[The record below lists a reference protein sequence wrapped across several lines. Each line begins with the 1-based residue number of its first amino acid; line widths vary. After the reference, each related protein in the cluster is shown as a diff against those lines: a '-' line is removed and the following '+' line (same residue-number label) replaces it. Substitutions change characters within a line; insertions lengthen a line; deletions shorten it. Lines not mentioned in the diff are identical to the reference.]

1 MYIGSKIKEYRNKLG
16 LTQKDLADR
25 LHVTYQAVSRWENDA
40 AEPSFDCLLDMTKI
54 FHCTLDDLFGI
65 EKDQDKEMTKTDA
78 EETPASTPV
87 PENKIVEKVIV
98 KESQKM
104 LALCDDCRKA
114 IYDED
119 DIHHVKTQNGRTH
132 ITKVLC
138 SDCYRRFQ
146 TEEAEKKAERR
157 KREKADLITRRKR
170 GVIWGTVS
178 ALIMLLVSVY
188 CFVQKNNNAGGF
200 FLAAVFLAFT
210 FVGCIF
216 LDNNFIP
223 EMWLTIASWGFVN
236 MPGVIMEFSLG
247 GFIIG
252 LAIKIVLWIIGFLIA
267 ILATVFAT
275 LLGMVLSIFV
285 YPFALSKNLK
295 GIDNI

>member
-1 MYIGSKIKEYRNKLG
+1 MNIGSKIKEYRIKNG

-40 AEPSFDCLLDMTKI
+40 VEPSFDCLRDMTQI
-54 FHCTLDDLFGI
+54 FHCTMDDLFGI
-65 EKDQDKEMTKTDA
+65 ENVSDMKTSKTNS
-78 EETPASTPV
+78 EEKPKPTPEPTSKT
-87 PENKIVEKVIV
+87 IEKVIV
-98 KESQKM
+98 KESQKI
-104 LALCDDCRKA
+104 LALCDDCKKA

-119 DIHHVKTQNGRTH
+119 DIHRVQIQNGRTH

-146 TEEAEKKAERR
+146 VEEAKKNAEKK
-157 KREKADLITRRKR
+157 KREKADLLTRRKR
-170 GVIWGTVS
+170 GFIWGAVS
-178 ALIMLLVSVY
+178 AIFMLILSIY
-188 CFVQKNNNAGGF
+188 FFVQKNNSVGAF
-200 FLAAVFLAFT
+200 FLVDVFLSFT
-210 FVGCIF
+210 FIGCIF

-223 EMWLTIASWGFVN
+223 DMWLSIASWGFVN

-252 LAIKIVLWIIGFLIA
+252 LAIKIVLWIIGFLLA

-275 LLGMVLSIFV
+275 LLGMALSIFV
-285 YPFALSKNLK
+285 YPFALRKNLK